1 MNKTDLAALVLETVR
16 RPADAARRILGWR
29 IERPVL
35 WMGFALTV
43 VLNTL
48 LFHVTSLIYPVPS
61 GAIAVPA
68 LFSSPFLYAAVKGA
82 GLLLM
87 ALVLTRIGARLG
99 GVGRFEDV
107 LTLLV
112 WLEMLRLAAQ
122 VVVLVLMGVL
132 PAFAVAL
139 VTMAIG
145 LLSLWILMNFI
156 NAVHGFDSLGRS
168 YLALVLTILGLIV
181 VLSMLLAVFGGLS
194 MEVS

>member
-1 MNKTDLAALVLETVR
+1 MNRDEMVALVMETVR
-16 RPADAARRILGWR
+16 RPADAAHRITGWR
-29 IERPVL
+29 IEPSIL

-43 VLNTL
+43 LLNTL
-48 LFHVTSLIYPVPS
+48 LFHVSSLIYPMPS
-61 GAIAVPA
+61 GAIALPG
-68 LFSSPFLYAAVKGA
+68 LFSSPFLYAGVMGG

-87 ALVLTRIGARLG
+87 ALVLTRVGALLG

-112 WLEMLRLAAQ
+112 WLQVLRLAAQ
-122 VVVLVLMGVL
+122 VIVLVLMVVL
-132 PAFAVAL
+132 PAFAAL

-168 YLALVLTILGLIV
+168 FLALVLSILGISV
-181 VLSMLLAVFGGLS
+181 ALSILLALFGGLFS
-194 MEVS
+194 G

>member
-1 MNKTDLAALVLETVR
+1 MNRDDLVALVVETVR
-16 RPADAARRILGWR
+16 RPADAARRILAWR
-29 IERPVL
+29 IASSLL

-48 LFHVTSLIYPVPS
+48 LFHISSLIYPMPS

-68 LFSSPFLYAAVKGA
+68 LFSSPFLYAAVMGG

-87 ALVLTRIGARLG
+87 ALVLTQVGKMLG

-112 WLEMLRLAAQ
+112 WLQALRLAAQ
-122 VVVLVLMGVL
+122 VIVLVLMALL
-132 PAFAVAL
+132 PAFAAL

-168 YLALVLTILGLIV
+168 FMALVLAILGISV
-181 VLSMLLAVFGGLS
+181 GLSMLLALFGG
-194 MEVS
+194 VSVGMT

>member
-1 MNKTDLAALVLETVR
+1 MNRDDLVALVVETVR

-29 IERPVL
+29 IDSSLL

-48 LFHVTSLIYPVPS
+48 LFHVSSLIYPVPS
-61 GAIAVPA
+61 GAIALPA
-68 LFSSPFLYAAVKGA
+68 LFSSPFLYAVVMAG
-82 GLLLM
+82 GLLLS
-87 ALVLTRIGARLG
+87 ALVLTRIGTLLG
-99 GVGRFEDV
+99 GTGRFDDV

-112 WLEMLRLAAQ
+112 WLQVLRLAAQ
-122 VVVLVLMGVL
+122 VVVLVLMVVL
-132 PAFAVAL
+132 PAFAAL

-168 YLALVLTILGLIV
+168 FLALVLSILGISV
-181 VLSMLLAVFGGLS
+181 ALSILLALFGGLFS
-194 MEVS
+194 G